1 MPTRTS
7 TRSGRDKPTQDNV
20 PILYQTPDG
29 PLDARPLSTSID
41 GAAGDEPVSA
51 SLPDVTLSGKP
62 QPLADRE
69 ARIAQAAYRRAEQR
83 GFYPGH
89 EVEDWL
95 AAEKEIDAP

>member
-1 MPTRTS
+1 MATRTS
-7 TRSGRDKPTQDNV
+7 SRSGREKPAQDNV

-29 PLDARPLSTSID
+29 PLPDGPLNGSAER
-41 GAAGDEPVSA
+41 AAGDEPVSS

-62 QPLADRE
+62 RPLADRE

-95 AAEKEIDAP
+95 AAEKEVDAQ

>member
-1 MPTRTS
+1 MATRTS
-7 TRSGRDKPTQDNV
+7 SRSGREKPTQDNV

-29 PLDARPLSTSID
+29 PLNTSAE
-41 GAAGDEPVSA
+41 GAAGGEPVSS

-69 ARIAQAAYRRAEQR
+69 ARIAQAAYQRAEQR

-95 AAEKEIDAP
+95 AAEKEIDAQ